1 MMLMEQTQM
10 ATAALPVAEFRDHM
24 RLGTGFDDDGVQ
36 DGGLETFLRAA
47 IAAVEGRTGKVL
59 ISRDFLYTLR
69 AWRDLGAQV
78 LPVAPVTA
86 INSFV
91 IVDRTG
97 AETTIDAAKYM
108 LEQDMQRPRLVS
120 TGFVLPQIPVAGE
133 ARIAFTAGFA
143 TRWSDLPA
151 DLAQAVFLLA
161 AHYYEHRHET
171 AVGEALM
178 PFGGRTLLERYRT
191 LRLFGGRN

>member
-24 RLGTGFDDDGVQ
+24 RLGTGFDDDGIQ

-108 LEQDMQRPRLVS
+108 LEKDMQRPRLVS

-151 DLAQAVFLLA
+151 DLAQAVFLLG

-178 PFGGRTLLERYRT
+178 PFGVRTLLERYRT

>member
-178 PFGGRTLLERYRT
+178 PFGVRTLLERYRT

>member
-10 ATAALPVAEFRDHM
+10 ATAALPVAEFSDHM

-59 ISRDFLYTLR
+59 ISREFLYTLR

-178 PFGGRTLLERYRT
+178 PFGVRTLLERYRT

>member
-36 DGGLETFLRAA
+36 DGALETFLRAA

-97 AETTIDAAKYM
+97 VETTIDAAKYM

-178 PFGGRTLLERYRT
+178 PFGVRTLLERYRT

>member
-36 DGGLETFLRAA
+36 DGALETFLRAA

-178 PFGGRTLLERYRT
+178 PFGVRTLLERYRT

>member
-36 DGGLETFLRAA
+36 DGALETFLRAA

-120 TGFVLPQIPVAGE
+120 TGFVLPQVPVAGE

-178 PFGGRTLLERYRT
+178 PFGVRTLLERYRT

>member
-97 AETTIDAAKYM
+97 VETTIDAAKYM

-143 TRWSDLPA
+143 IRWSDLPA

-178 PFGGRTLLERYRT
+178 PFGVRTLLERYRT

>member
-97 AETTIDAAKYM
+97 AESTIDAAKYM

-178 PFGGRTLLERYRT
+178 PFGVRTLLERYRT

>member
-69 AWRDLGAQV
+69 AWRDLGAHV

-97 AETTIDAAKYM
+97 VETTIDAAKYM

-178 PFGGRTLLERYRT
+178 PFGVRTLLERYRT

>member
-69 AWRDLGAQV
+69 AWRDLGTQV

-178 PFGGRTLLERYRT
+178 PFGVRTLLERYRT

>member
-36 DGGLETFLRAA
+36 DGALETFLRAA

-143 TRWSDLPA
+143 TRWGDLPA

-178 PFGGRTLLERYRT
+178 PFGVRTLLERYRT

>member
-36 DGGLETFLRAA
+36 DGALETFLRAA

-78 LPVAPVTA
+78 LPVTPVTA

-143 TRWSDLPA
+143 TRWGDLPA

-178 PFGGRTLLERYRT
+178 PFGVRTLLERYRT

>member
-59 ISRDFLYTLR
+59 ISREFLYTLR

-143 TRWSDLPA
+143 SRWSDLPA

-178 PFGGRTLLERYRT
+178 PFGVRTLLERYRT

>member
-36 DGGLETFLRAA
+36 DGALETFLRVA

-143 TRWSDLPA
+143 TRWGDLPA

-178 PFGGRTLLERYRT
+178 PFGVRTLLERYRT

>member
-59 ISRDFLYTLR
+59 ISREFLYTLR

-86 INSFV
+86 INSFA

-178 PFGGRTLLERYRT
+178 PFGVRTLLERYRT

>member
-143 TRWSDLPA
+143 SRWSDLPA

-178 PFGGRTLLERYRT
+178 PFGVRTLLERYRT

>member
-24 RLGTGFDDDGVQ
+24 RLGTGFDDDGIQ

-178 PFGGRTLLERYRT
+178 PFGVRTLLERYRT